1 MQRLALYRQG
11 HCLLA
16 DVGHA
21 RYWHQRA
28 RGLLARPRLQP
39 GQGLLIEPC
48 ASVHTCFMGYAL
60 DLVFLDRGNR
70 VLGWREHLPPW
81 RAAGL
86 RGAHATLELPAGSLH
101 TLVLE
106 IGQQLHWQPA
116 LSPHSPGMEC
126 T

>member
-86 RGAHATLELPAGSLH
+86 RGAHATLEL
-101 TLVLE
+101 
-106 IGQQLHWQPA
+106 
-116 LSPHSPGMEC
+116 
-126 T
+126 

>member
-116 LSPHSPGMEC
+116 LSPGSPGMEC